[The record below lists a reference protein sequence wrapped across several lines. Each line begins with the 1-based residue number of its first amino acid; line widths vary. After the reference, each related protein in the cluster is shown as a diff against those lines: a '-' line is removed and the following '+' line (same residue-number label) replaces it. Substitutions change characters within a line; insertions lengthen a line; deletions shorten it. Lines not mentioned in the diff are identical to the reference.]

1 MWAAGYA
8 DVSPAVV
15 SVESEISLEDP
26 IPITNEQTIT
36 MTVTVENR
44 GSSSITDGDVLLGAP
59 ADEISTSAVSG
70 EAFDSIDAGGSH
82 AAEWDVTISGDATG
96 DHTLPAAAIYT
107 AEGSE
112 VVTRGNISFT
122 IQ

>member
-8 DVSPAVV
+8 DLSPAVV

-26 IPITNEQTIT
+26 IPVTNEQTIT

-44 GSSSITDGDVLLGAP
+44 GSSPLTDGQALLDSPTEAITTAAASGAR
-59 ADEISTSAVSG
+59 
-70 EAFDSIDAGGSH
+70 FDSIDPGSSH
-82 AAEWDVTISGDATG
+82 AAEWDVTISADAEGDY
-96 DHTLPAAAIYT
+96 TLPAAATYT
-107 AEGSE
+107 ADGTELL
-112 VVTRGNISFT
+112 TRGNISFT